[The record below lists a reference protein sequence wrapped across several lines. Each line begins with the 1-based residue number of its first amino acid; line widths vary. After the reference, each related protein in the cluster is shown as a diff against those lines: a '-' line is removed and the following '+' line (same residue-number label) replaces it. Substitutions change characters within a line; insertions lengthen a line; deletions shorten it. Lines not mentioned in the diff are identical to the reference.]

1 MLSQF
6 SRTGKHC
13 SLFPYLKLCTEGNA
27 VPRLCGQ
34 GVRAPALGPARRWSQ
49 HGIRC
54 RFVSSLSALP
64 PPFFFSHN
72 QFSDRCCDSRSE
84 SQYRKQAKR
93 LQNTAEVPLLLLW
106 GGSLFLSFFISVKSR
121 VYKLLYPGTCTCSR
135 SLSSSI
141 YKCMD
146 ISYAMIFNSLLIR

>member
-64 PPFFFSHN
+64 PPFFFLPQPIFWSMLRFKEWISV
-72 QFSDRCCDSRSE
+72 QEAGEETTEYCR
-84 SQYRKQAKR
+84 
-93 LQNTAEVPLLLLW
+93 
-106 GGSLFLSFFISVKSR
+106 GSFVAFMGRFFISVLFHFSEIKSLQASLPR
-121 VYKLLYPGTCTCSR
+121 NLY
-135 SLSSSI
+135 LQ
-141 YKCMD
+141 
-146 ISYAMIFNSLLIR
+146 